1 MLVSGGGRQ
10 WRAGIAFLAACAL
23 VACVMLFDHDSS
35 AVVLEGQEP
44 KEMDTP
50 AVQAVKAKTKAPY
63 SHATNDQARRGVP
76 EHESFA
82 TVRRV
87 TLQGLRMS
95 SPIKLGEASLQLRHN
110 KRLPWLQRLRRR
122 QTTSLHWPRSTTFI
136 SPPPFYL
143 SV

>member
-1 MLVSGGGRQ
+1 
-10 WRAGIAFLAACAL
+10 
-23 VACVMLFDHDSS
+23 
-35 AVVLEGQEP
+35 
-44 KEMDTP
+44 MDTP

-136 SPPPFYL
+136 YPPPFFYLSDSERQNGETISLFSESETCISPPYL
-143 SV
+143 SVRQCVREGLLLLFHRH